1 MGMGFR
7 LNLKWVSPVQSH
19 FFTTSS
25 CRLSSTSVR
34 GREGSFNSA
43 RLSFLSTISED
54 SASYFQDPVKA
65 YTCSFVNTQT
75 VENDY
80 SETEE
85 IRQKSTSCIGQ
96 DASSRSDFRLLMEN
110 LDVLESTFADS
121 DALRLERE
129 ILQQLGKL
137 GALKLFNSHLSRI
150 VKTSNVLDLS
160 DVHTEEQKMDDSRDY
175 HMGKILVPSKRKG
188 KRKLKTARVSE
199 ESIETYLLSLPSEAL
214 QEGLKQ
220 PTIFS
225 AERALNSRGRRLM
238 IARNEAEM
246 SKGVQVVANLER
258 IKTTL
263 EKESGKA
270 ARLNCWAQAAGV
282 SERVL
287 KQHLA
292 FGWYCREELI
302 KSTRPLVLFLA
313 RNYRGLGIPF
323 SDLLQAGNVGVLQGA
338 ERFDHTRGYKFST
351 YVQYWIRKSISKMVA
366 RHARGIKIP
375 VPLFLIWEISKIQ
388 KARKALTN
396 SHGKYPEDIEIA
408 KYTGLSLAE
417 IRSASECLRIV
428 GSIDQKIGDCLNAKY
443 LEFAPDRSVKSP
455 KEIVMRQ
462 HMKKDVF
469 RILESLDSR
478 ERQVLVLRYGLND
491 HRPKSLEEIGKL
503 FHVSKEWIR
512 KLEKKA
518 MTKLRDSE
526 TCRDL
531 SHFLV
536 L

>member
-25 CRLSSTSVR
+25 CRLSSTS
-34 GREGSFNSA
+34 
-43 RLSFLSTISED
+43 
-54 SASYFQDPVKA
+54 
-65 YTCSFVNTQT
+65 
-75 VENDY
+75 
-80 SETEE
+80 
-85 IRQKSTSCIGQ
+85 
-96 DASSRSDFRLLMEN
+96 
-110 LDVLESTFADS
+110 ESTFADS

-375 VPLFLIWEISKIQ
+375 CKLNREISKIQ

>member
-85 IRQKSTSCIGQ
+85 IRQKSASCIGQ

-110 LDVLESTFADS
+110 LNVLELTFADS

-160 DVHTEEQKMDDSRDY
+160 DVHTEEQKMNDSRDY

-199 ESIETYLLSLPSEAL
+199 ESIETSLLSLPSEAL

-220 PTIFS
+220 PTTFS

-263 EKESGKA
+263 EKESGKVA
-270 ARLNCWAQAAGV
+270 SLNCWAQAAGV

-375 VPLFLIWEISKIQ
+375 CKLNREISKIQ

-478 ERQVLVLRYGLND
+478 ERQVLVLRYGLNG

-518 MTKLRDSE
+518 MTKLRDNE

>member
-160 DVHTEEQKMDDSRDY
+160 DVHTEEQKMNDSRDY

-199 ESIETYLLSLPSEAL
+199 ESIETSLLSLPSEAL

-225 AERALNSRGRRLM
+225 AERALNSRGRRLT

-270 ARLNCWAQAAGV
+270 ASLNCWAQAAGV

-351 YVQYWIRKSISKMVA
+351 YVQ
-366 RHARGIKIP
+366 
-375 VPLFLIWEISKIQ
+375 EISKIQ

-396 SHGKYPEDIEIA
+396 SNGKYPEDIEIA

>member
-338 ERFDHTRGYKFST
+338 ER
-351 YVQYWIRKSISKMVA
+351 
-366 RHARGIKIP
+366 
-375 VPLFLIWEISKIQ
+375 EISKIQ